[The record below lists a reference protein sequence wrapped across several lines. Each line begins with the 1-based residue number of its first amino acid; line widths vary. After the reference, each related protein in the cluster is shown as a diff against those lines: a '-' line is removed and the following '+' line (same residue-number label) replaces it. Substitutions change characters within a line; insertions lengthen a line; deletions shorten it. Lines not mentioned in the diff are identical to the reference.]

1 MGADG
6 MKTARLEKR
15 REAAICCARRHAP
28 EAAIP
33 SLVKKFAKKLK
44 KSGNR

>member
-6 MKTARLEKR
+6 MKAAWLEKQ
-15 REAAICCARRHAP
+15 REAAICCVRLVP

-33 SLVKKFAKKLK
+33 SLAKKLK
-44 KSGNR
+44 KSGTR